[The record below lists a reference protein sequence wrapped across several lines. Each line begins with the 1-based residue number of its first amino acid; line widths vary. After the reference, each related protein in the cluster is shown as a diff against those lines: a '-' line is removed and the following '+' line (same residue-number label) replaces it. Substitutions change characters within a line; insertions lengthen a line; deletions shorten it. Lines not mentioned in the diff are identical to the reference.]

1 MAEINQEELDNSV
14 SNPLMYRWKRNYP
27 SIKEQL
33 DMIYHAG
40 EGGAEFQTIIKA
52 VKDAHPKPENN

>member
-1 MAEINQEELDNSV
+1 MAEINQEELDNNINDQTIYQS
-14 SNPLMYRWKRNYP
+14 KRNYP

-40 EGGAEFQTIIKA
+40 EGGPEFQAAIKA
-52 VKDAHPKPENN
+52 VKDAHPKP

>member
-1 MAEINQEELDNSV
+1 MAEINQEELDNNINDQTLYKTNRV
-14 SNPLMYRWKRNYP
+14 YP

-40 EGGAEFQTIIKA
+40 EGGPEFQAAIKA
-52 VKDAHPKPENN
+52 VKAAHPKP